1 MLLVAVY
8 KGDSM
13 RDMKLLSGTSDPS
26 IVSQITAIMK
36 KAMDD
41 GFDIDLNSKNIEHSK
56 Q

>member
-13 RDMKLLSGTSDPS
+13 RDMKLLSGTSDPG

-36 KAMDD
+36 KALDD
-41 GFDIDLNSKNIEHSK
+41 FDKETDNKNNETSKY
-56 Q
+56 